1 VLSARGAAL
10 VGRRVVREFSGVPFA
25 GAVVAHEGGRWAY
38 RVRYSDGDEDT
49 NTLREVREIL
59 QPEEAEE
66 AEAPRAKRRRTEA
79 SRGRARCRA
88 SLSSSTSRCSALWPS
103 TRPRTRRW

>member
-1 VLSARGAAL
+1 MLLARGAAL

-49 NTLREVREIL
+49 NTLREVRGRCVAL
-59 QPEEAEE
+59 PGR
-66 AEAPRAKRRRTEA
+66 PRADTTGRAA
-79 SRGRARCRA
+79 SR
-88 SLSSSTSRCSALWPS
+88 
-103 TRPRTRRW
+103 